1 MTKVT
6 HDNLP
11 TDARIA
17 MWGGMDSGSVLC
29 ACGDRLTWSD
39 RKELGPLRWHCL
51 ACVLPREVG
60 IRKRWRAFIR
70 SAIGKAIR
78 DPVVVDIVTDCWTHR
93 TDGTIHTACDDQEQ
107 GWLPPTMRQLAD
119 VGSWEFDPS
128 GVPPVFSS
136 RLLLE
141 AIPNHLFSLTSIGS
155 RSRWFTQDNLSDLR
169 SCGRAHPRGRR

>member
-1 MTKVT
+1 M
-6 HDNLP
+6 
-11 TDARIA
+11 
-17 MWGGMDSGSVLC
+17 
-29 ACGDRLTWSD
+29 
-39 RKELGPLRWHCL
+39 
-51 ACVLPREVG
+51 ACVLPHEVG
-60 IRKRWRAFIR
+60 VRRRWRAFIR

-136 RLLLE
+136 RVLREQETESSDSESDGGCDRRMVNSVVTANGRFGYGLE
-141 AIPNHLFSLTSIGS
+141 RH
-155 RSRWFTQDNLSDLR
+155 
-169 SCGRAHPRGRR
+169 